1 MGGWHLARK
10 TGIET
15 HEPVVASGADMT
27 EALHGTIKATLDEA
41 RSWVGSRVDD
51 IYGANVGRL
60 EGVWDGPDGEPRWLL
75 VREGR
80 FGASHKLIPFSD
92 ATAGAGHV
100 WIPYER
106 DLVRHSPAVSPGERP
121 SANLEEALADHYHT
135 RAQARPSAPAP
146 RPKPA
151 KPESSRLRWA
161 PAPQAPAAD
170 GGDLSPAPTEIAV
183 NGTLTVEDLEG
194 NEVDLEL
201 TGTMRFTGSIRRL
214 DRGDASANGDRSR
227 AA

>member
-1 MGGWHLARK
+1 
-10 TGIET
+10 
-15 HEPVVASGADMT
+15 MT

-41 RSWVGSRVDD
+41 RSWVSSRVDD

-106 DLVRHSPAVSPGERP
+106 DLVRHSPTVSPGERP
-121 SANLEEALADHYHT
+121 SANLEQALADHYHT
-135 RAQARPSAPAP
+135 DTRAQGRPAPPPP

-151 KPESSRLRWA
+151 KPERSRLRWE
-161 PAPQAPAAD
+161 PAPQAPPAD
-170 GGDLSPAPTEIAV
+170 DTGSGQAPTEIAV

-214 DRGDASANGDRSR
+214 DRAEASANGTRSR